1 MLEEGRESEGVGE
14 GGRRGRGWEYMVE
27 IGNGQYRGIELDG
40 LFSVIH
46 GFHFKYIWLFS
57 SKSTNGISKHY
68 PKLNFRSHRT
78 GRVPTHLDK
87 HGRPPTAPDCHL
99 QGSLQVLGKELQKRP
114 ITTLILA
121 LDLRV
126 LQIRPSSHPSM
137 NLIPEYLNVFL
148 SLQISLK
155 FLHIV
160 RGLVSRC

>member
-1 MLEEGRESEGVGE
+1 
-14 GGRRGRGWEYMVE
+14 MVE
-27 IGNGQYRGIELDG
+27 IGNGQYRGIDLDG

-46 GFHFKYIWLFS
+46 GFHLNTSGYFPPNQRMAYQ
-57 SKSTNGISKHY
+57 STY

-99 QGSLQVLGKELQKRP
+99 QGSLQVLGKELQKRL

-121 LDLRV
+121 LNLRV

-148 SLQISLK
+148 SLQISLE